1 MRFALCRPLMYF
13 GWSQVYQFTTELH
26 IEVEIQ
32 FEINVFDKNLM
43 CLFQILQNSV
53 PNYQQSSIESDNG
66 WL

>member
-1 MRFALCRPLMYF
+1 MYF

-43 CLFQILQNSV
+43 CLIQILQNSV

-66 WL
+66 